1 MRNLSGLILSSFSE
15 LPRICL
21 IITDFYSS
29 NIGVFLTVKVAVQQ
43 STMKYVCGSGG
54 TSHIFG
60 FTPPSFCPRMKNN

>member
-1 MRNLSGLILSSFSE
+1 MRNLSGFILSSFSE

-54 TSHIFG
+54 FRDITYLWFYP
-60 FTPPSFCPRMKNN
+60 TLL